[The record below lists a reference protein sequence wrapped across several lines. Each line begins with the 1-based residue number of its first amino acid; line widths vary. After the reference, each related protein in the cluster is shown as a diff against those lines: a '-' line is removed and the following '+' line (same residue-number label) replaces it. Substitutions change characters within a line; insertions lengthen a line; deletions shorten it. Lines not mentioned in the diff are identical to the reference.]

1 MAKRLKDLPEPQ
13 RKLVEELLEGIPAE
27 DQQGPT
33 SMLTL
38 AMLTTLLKRIKELES
53 NARKL

>member
-13 RKLVEELLEGIPAE
+13 RKLVEEMLEGVPDE
-27 DQQGPT
+27 YQQGPT

-38 AMLTTLLKRIKELES
+38 SMLTSLLKRIKELES
-53 NARKL
+53 NASN